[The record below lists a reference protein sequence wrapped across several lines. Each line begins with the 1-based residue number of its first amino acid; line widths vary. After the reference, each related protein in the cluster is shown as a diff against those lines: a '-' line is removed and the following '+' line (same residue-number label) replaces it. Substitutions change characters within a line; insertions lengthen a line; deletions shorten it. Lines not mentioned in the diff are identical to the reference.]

1 MDKPAVERLLEIGFE
16 RAGYWELIDDEPHV
30 EVQRYANAANVLY
43 AFVSDREL
51 LYIGRSG
58 RSLQLRMSGYQNGG
72 PPRSMRE
79 RNRER
84 IIAMLIIDHPIE
96 LYVMA
101 DPGNLHYGS
110 FRVNLAAGLQYSL
123 IEALAPP
130 WNKGASRR
138 RSSRSKSSRS
148 KPARSRSP
156 SRGPRTFTDSDGQ
169 EYTDLTINC
178 PSYRFLVGYIYMDK
192 GFFNVP
198 MRYSRMFGK
207 DRERIKILC
216 GVEKETIYGHID
228 RSINTNASPRVIGG
242 KPLKSWFE
250 NNAGINHPVDIDIL
264 APNAV
269 WIRNPGTRD
278 FVPPP

>member
-1 MDKPAVERLLEIGFE
+1 MDKPAIERLLEIGFE
-16 RAGYWELIDDEPHV
+16 RAGYWELIDDEPHIEV
-30 EVQRYANAANVLY
+30 ERYASAANVLY
-43 AFVSDREL
+43 AFVTDREL

-58 RSLQLRMSGYQNGG
+58 RSLQLRMSGYENGG

-84 IIAMLIIDHPIE
+84 IIAMLVIDHPID
-96 LYVMA
+96 LYVMP

-123 IEALAPP
+123 IEALSPP
-130 WNKGASRR
+130 WNKGAS
-138 RSSRSKSSRS
+138 SRGGTRPKSSRS
-148 KPARSRSP
+148 KAARPRYP
-156 SRGPRTFTDSDGQ
+156 GRGPRTFSDGDDL
-169 EYTDLTINC
+169 EYTDLTIDR
-178 PSYRFLVGYIYMDK
+178 PSYRFLVGYVYRDK

-216 GVEKETIYGHID
+216 GADKETIYGHID
-228 RSINTNASPRVIGG
+228 RSTNTNASPRVIGG
-242 KPLKSWFE
+242 SSLRSWFE
-250 NNAGINHPVDIDIL
+250 ENADINSPVDIDIL

-269 WIRNPGTRD
+269 WIRNPGTGD
-278 FVPPP
+278 L